1 MDMTEHNDEQVP
13 IDVDV
18 VSVFSYQDQVIITFL
33 DGTGEHGAIMETAQ
47 AKAFSDSIL
56 NAVEMAN
63 KHELEERYVN

>member
-1 MDMTEHNDEQVP
+1 MEMTEHNNDQVP

-33 DGTGEHGAIMETAQ
+33 DSTGEHGAIMETQQAQ
-47 AKAFSDSIL
+47 AFMDSIA
-56 NAVEMAN
+56 NAIEMAE